1 MPYRGGICT
10 RIIAICQTSAQRMY
24 KCTLCIHTHTHAS
37 VCLCVCLHVHPV
49 SYHCRSLCATPL
61 AVYRF
66 VRSCIH
72 TYSECTYI
80 RMYDHV
86 CVRTCMYMHTYMCF
100 MYVRARSFVFVFVFA
115 FVRLPSAP
123 LSRFIVIFTLPLD
136 SLLLLSFLLTLFVD
150 VVDDAYSSC
159 NLSL

>member
-1 MPYRGGICT
+1 
-10 RIIAICQTSAQRMY
+10 
-24 KCTLCIHTHTHAS
+24 
-37 VCLCVCLHVHPV
+37 
-49 SYHCRSLCATPL
+49 
-61 AVYRF
+61 
-66 VRSCIH
+66 
-72 TYSECTYI
+72 
-80 RMYDHV
+80 MYDHV

-100 MYVRARSFVFVFVFA
+100 MYVRARSFVFVFT

>member
-1 MPYRGGICT
+1 MNIC
-10 RIIAICQTSAQRMY
+10 MY
-24 KCTLCIHTHTHAS
+24 ALHTHTCIRA
-37 VCLCVCLHVHPV
+37 CVYLHVHPV
-49 SYHCRSLCATPL
+49 SYQCRSLCATPL
-61 AVYRF
+61 AVYRS

-86 CVRTCMYMHTYMCF
+86 CVRACMYMHTYMCI
-100 MYVRARSFVFVFVFA
+100 MYVRARSFVFVFA

-136 SLLLLSFLLTLFVD
+136 SLMLLLSFLLTLFVD
-150 VVDDAYSSC
+150 VVGDAYSSC